1 MEGAI
6 MNQED
11 QIQYLANIYF
21 LAGADDNF
29 TVIEDVALIKIA
41 ESIGGGYLETRKALD
56 MSMEAGF
63 KIKLPKLEE
72 DRLRNLED
80 IMLVAFVDNKLVE
93 TERDIIM
100 SFAKKLGVSSKE
112 LIEIKNKAVEKSKE
126 IK

>member
-1 MEGAI
+1 
-6 MNQED
+6 MNQQE

-21 LAGADDNF
+21 LAGADNNF
-29 TVIEDVALIKIA
+29 SVIEDVALIKIA

-56 MSMEAGF
+56 VSMEAGF
-63 KIKLPKLEE
+63 KIKLPQLKD

-100 SFAKKLGVSSKE
+100 SFAKKIGISSKE
-112 LIEIKNKAVEKSKE
+112 LVEIKNKAMERSKE